1 MRLLPV
7 IICFLIFS
15 CSTEKELSTIE
26 NLHILIESLS
36 SDNMQGRNPGTEG
49 GQLAKNY
56 ISEQFS
62 LTNLKTFD
70 NSYFHE
76 VPAVSSTVKDS
87 SFFTISFRDRDRKLN
102 YGSEVVFWSKRNIK
116 NQKID
121 SSNLVFVGYGIV
133 APEYNWNDYEGIDV
147 SGKTVVMLIND
158 PGFDTGRLNLFN
170 GRAMTYY
177 GRWTYKFEEAAKQG
191 AAAAIIIHEEEA
203 AAYPWSVVENSWT
216 GPQLDLQRKDLG
228 MSRTI
233 LESWISIDVAD
244 EIFTFTGFNYDLLK
258 EFALDKT
265 FQAFEMKGLSLTSN
279 INSDISYFSSHNLI
293 GYKEGVSQPDEY
305 LIFMAHW
312 DHLGVNKDLTGDQ
325 IFNGAADNAAGVAAV
340 IELARK
346 FDQVQT
352 ERSIIFT
359 ALTLEES
366 GLLGSAYLAENPPV
380 DLANIVAGFNFDR
393 ILPTG
398 KTKDMAVIGYGA
410 SELEDI
416 LEAELEKE
424 GRYINPDPNPEKG
437 YFYRSDHI
445 SFAKKGVPVL
455 YADDGFDL
463 EIGGVIVYFSLIIL
477 DRRFGIDDPV
487 GAISAHGVVG
497 IWGVM
502 AVVFTGGSLVDQFVG
517 VVAIAGFTYVMSL
530 LTILFIDR
538 FITIRATDAEQELG
552 LDASEIGVKSTT
564 Y

>member
-121 SSNLVFVGYGIV
+121 SSDLVFVGYGIV

-147 SGKTVVMLIND
+147 SGKTVVMLVND

-244 EIFTFTGFNYDLLK
+244 EIFIFTGFNYDSLK

-293 GYKEGVSQPDEY
+293 GYKEGVSKPDEY

-325 IFNGAADNAAGVAAV
+325 IFNGAADNATGVAAV

-352 ERSIIFT
+352 ERSIIFS

-463 EIGGVIVYFSLIIL
+463 EIGGIEKGFNEIY
-477 DRRFGIDDPV
+477 DYTNYRY
-487 GAISAHGVVG
+487 HGVDDEYDPS
-497 IWGVM
+497 WN
-502 AVVFTGGSLVDQFVG
+502 LE
-517 VVAIAGFTYVMSL
+517 GFEQTINTLFNISFELSNSNDWPNWYEGNEFREIRDAQLMSKN
-530 LTILFIDR
+530 
-538 FITIRATDAEQELG
+538 
-552 LDASEIGVKSTT
+552 SP
-564 Y
+564 

>member
-7 IICFLIFS
+7 FICFLIFS
-15 CSTEKELSTIE
+15 CSVEKELSTIE

-70 NSYFHE
+70 NSFFHE

-87 SFFTISFRDRDRKLN
+87 SFFTISFRDKDRKLN

-121 SSNLVFVGYGIV
+121 SSDLVFVGYGIV

-228 MSRTI
+228 ISRTI
-233 LESWISIDVAD
+233 LESWISIDAAN

-293 GYKEGVSQPDEY
+293 GYKEGVSKPDEY

-346 FDQVQT
+346 FNQVQT
-352 ERSIIFT
+352 ERSIIFS

-398 KTKDMAVIGYGA
+398 KTNDMAVIGYGA

-416 LEAELEKE
+416 LEAELEKQ

-463 EIGGVIVYFSLIIL
+463 EIGGIEKGFNEIY
-477 DRRFGIDDPV
+477 DYTNYRY
-487 GAISAHGVVG
+487 HGVDDEYDPS
-497 IWGVM
+497 WN
-502 AVVFTGGSLVDQFVG
+502 LE
-517 VVAIAGFTYVMSL
+517 GFEQTINTLFNISFELSNSNDWPNWYEGNEFREIRDAQLMSKN
-530 LTILFIDR
+530 TP
-538 FITIRATDAEQELG
+538 
-552 LDASEIGVKSTT
+552 
-564 Y
+564 

>member
-15 CSTEKELSTIE
+15 CTVEKELSTIE

-70 NSYFHE
+70 NSFFHE

-121 SSNLVFVGYGIV
+121 SSDLVFVGYGIV

-233 LESWISIDVAD
+233 LESWISIDIAD

-293 GYKEGVSQPDEY
+293 GYKEGVSKPDEY

-380 DLANIVAGFNFDR
+380 DLANVVAGFNFDR

-463 EIGGVIVYFSLIIL
+463 EIGGIEKGFNEIY
-477 DRRFGIDDPV
+477 DYTNYRY
-487 GAISAHGVVG
+487 HGVDDEYDPS
-497 IWGVM
+497 WN
-502 AVVFTGGSLVDQFVG
+502 LE
-517 VVAIAGFTYVMSL
+517 GFEQTINTLFNISFELSNSNDWPNWYEGNEFREIRDAQLMSKN
-530 LTILFIDR
+530 TP
-538 FITIRATDAEQELG
+538 
-552 LDASEIGVKSTT
+552 
-564 Y
+564 